1 MKKLVLIIGLL
12 VLTACSSIKFIDSWR
27 NEDITFFKPQKLLV
41 VGMTDNLTARK
52 FFEEELKNAFALRN
66 IYAEESTIV
75 FDKTFTKSKKSEEEI
90 DEMIQNITDEGFDA
104 VIISAV
110 KGVSEERSYS
120 PNYYSVGYRWS
131 HFGHYYFKFQ
141 DVYYNPRYYE
151 SYKVYNVET
160 SIYNLNEAN
169 GKALVWVGSL
179 NLVNPQTISTTVKEY
194 VAKIIKQLEHENL
207 IGKRM

>member
-1 MKKLVLIIGLL
+1 MKKIVLIIGLL

-52 FFEEELKNAFALRN
+52 VFEEELKNAFSNRN

-75 FDKTFTKSKKSEEEI
+75 FNKTFTKSKKSEEEI
-90 DEMIQNITDEGFDA
+90 DEMIQSIADEGFDA

-110 KGVSEERSYS
+110 KGVSEQRNYP
-120 PNYYSVGYRWS
+120 PNYYSMGYRWS
-131 HFGHYYFKFQ
+131 HFGHYYFRFQ
-141 DVYYNPRYYE
+141 DVYYNPGYYW

-160 SIYNLNEAN
+160 SIYNLNEDN

-179 NLVNPQTISTTVKEY
+179 NLVNPQTISTTVKGY
-194 VAKIIKQLEHENL
+194 VTKIIKHLERENL
-207 IGKRM
+207 IETRL